1 MIRGRRGWTMIEL
14 LIVMILL
21 GLLAGIAVMKY
32 IDLKHR
38 ALSAQATADL
48 ESVRLAA
55 YSAYYETGT
64 FPAEAGAG
72 IVPGQLVPYLP
83 KSFSF
88 DRPDYLLDWENLMPA
103 DPGPSAGMQIGV
115 VLTSTNQRLAKVLAQ
130 TLGNKSPFFM
140 IGNTLT
146 FVIVGPDGK
155 I

>member
-1 MIRGRRGWTMIEL
+1 VIRGRQGWTFIEL
-14 LIVMILL
+14 LVVMILI

-55 YSAYYETGT
+55 YNAYYEHGS
-64 FPAEAGAG
+64 FPPESGGG
-72 IVPGQLVPYLP
+72 IVPPMLIPYLP

-88 DRPDYLLDWENLMPA
+88 DRPDYMLDWENMMPA
-103 DPGPSAGMQIGV
+103 ESGPSAGMQVGV
-115 VLTSTNQRLAKVLAQ
+115 VLTSSNARLAKVLGQ
-130 TLGNKSPFFM
+130 TLGGKAPFFM

>member
-14 LIVMILL
+14 LIVMIVL

-55 YSAYYETGT
+55 YSVYYETGVW
-64 FPAEAGAG
+64 PAETGAG
-72 IVPGQLVPYLP
+72 TVPPLLMPYLP
-83 KSFSF
+83 RSFSF
-88 DRPDYLLDWENLMPA
+88 DRPDYMLDWENLVPP
-103 DPGPSAGMQIGV
+103 DGGPSAGMQLGV
-115 VLTSTNQRLAKVLAQ
+115 VLTSTNTRLSHVLAQ
-130 TLGNKSPFFM
+130 TLGGKSPFFV
-140 IGNTLT
+140 IGNTVT

>member
-1 MIRGRRGWTMIEL
+1 MIRDRRGWTMVEL

-38 ALSAQATADL
+38 ALSATATADL

-55 YSAYYETGT
+55 YSVYYETGS
-64 FPAEAGAG
+64 FPPEAGSG
-72 IVPGQLVPYLP
+72 TTPPLLMPYLP
-83 KSFSF
+83 RSFSF
-88 DRPDYLLDWENLMPA
+88 DRPEYMLDWENLVTVEGA
-103 DPGPSAGMQIGV
+103 PSGGMQVGV
-115 VLTSTNQRLAKVLAQ
+115 VLTTSNPRLSQTLAQ
-130 TLGNKSPFFM
+130 TLGDKSPFFM

>member
-1 MIRGRRGWTMIEL
+1 MIRGRRGWTMVEL
-14 LIVMILL
+14 LTVMILM

-55 YSAYYETGT
+55 YSAYYEIGS
-64 FPAEAGAG
+64 FPPETGAG
-72 IVPGQLVPYLP
+72 VVPAGLIPYLP
-83 KSFSF
+83 KGFLF
-88 DRPDYLLDWENLMPA
+88 NRADYMLDWENLVPA
-103 DPGPSAGMQIGV
+103 DGGPSAGMQLGV

-130 TLGNKSPFFM
+130 TLGDKSPFFM

>member
-1 MIRGRRGWTMIEL
+1 MIRDRRGWTMVEL

-55 YSAYYETGT
+55 YGIYYETGS
-64 FPAEAGAG
+64 FPPETGAG
-72 IVPGQLVPYLP
+72 SIPPLLVPYLP
-83 KSFSF
+83 RSFSF
-88 DRPDYLLDWENLMPA
+88 DRPDYVLDWENLAPA
-103 DPGPSAGMQIGV
+103 DGSPTPGMQVGV
-115 VLTSTNQRLAKVLAQ
+115 VLTSNNPKLSLVLAQ
-130 TLGNKSPFFM
+130 TLGGKSPFFV
-140 IGNTLT
+140 IGNTVT

>member
-1 MIRGRRGWTMIEL
+1 MIRDRRGWTMVEL
-14 LIVMILL
+14 LIVMILM

-38 ALSAQATADL
+38 ALSATATADL

-55 YSAYYETGT
+55 YSVYYETGT
-64 FPAEAGAG
+64 WPPDAGAG
-72 IVPGQLVPYLP
+72 ITPPLLMPYLP

-88 DRPDYLLDWENLMPA
+88 DRPEYRLDWENLITVE
-103 DPGPSAGMQIGV
+103 GQPSAGMQLGV
-115 VLTSTNQRLAKVLAQ
+115 VLTTSNPKLSQTLAQ
-130 TLGNKSPFFM
+130 TLGDKSPFFM

-146 FVIVGPDGK
+146 FVIVGPDGR

>member
-1 MIRGRRGWTMIEL
+1 MIRARRGWTMVEL
-14 LIVMILL
+14 LIVMIVL

-55 YSAYYETGT
+55 YSVYYETGVW
-64 FPAEAGAG
+64 PAETGAG
-72 IVPGQLVPYLP
+72 IIPPLLIPYLP

-88 DRPDYLLDWENLMPA
+88 DRPDYMLDWENLVPP
-103 DPGPSAGMQIGV
+103 DGGPSAGMQLGV
-115 VLTSTNQRLAKVLAQ
+115 VLTSTNTKLSQVLAQ
-130 TLGNKSPFFM
+130 TLGDKSPFFM
-140 IGNTLT
+140 IGNTLP